1 MLAPDRTA
9 RRPAPSDFSFRSERL
24 ALDFAATLM
33 YRNGPDSPS
42 ELLDSPV
49 RLAQWVRQAGVLSI
63 VRSVTSADLDAAIKL
78 REAIYRAAT
87 ARIGGPLRQSIAPRD
102 RTRPRWDDHAHGI
115 DPRRAQRGRA
125 GCHRTARGPRRP
137 ATPRVRSRRV
147 HPYVHRPLPGTEPNL
162 VRNGPVRQPRERRGL
177 PQSPPRPLPQRVSAH
192 LLAALGICTV
202 AGAIMVRMFSGTAP
216 SYSATPR
223 GCTVDACSAP
233 CPNGCSPGW

>member
-87 ARIGGPLRQSIAPRD
+87 ARIGGA
-102 RTRPRWDDHAHGI
+102 
-115 DPRRAQRGRA
+115 
-125 GCHRTARGPRRP
+125 RTARGDLAVLNRCGRASPPVTALALDGTITRTGSIRAALSVVARDAIELLGGPDAPRLRECGRDGCTRMFIDRSRGQNRTWCGM
-137 ATPRVRSRRV
+137 AQCGNRVNAAAYRSRR
-147 HPYVHRPLPGTEPNL
+147 R
-162 VRNGPVRQPRERRGL
+162 
-177 PQSPPRPLPQRVSAH
+177 AH
-192 LLAALGICTV
+192 S
-202 AGAIMVRMFSGTAP
+202 RSE
-216 SYSATPR
+216 
-223 GCTVDACSAP
+223 
-233 CPNGCSPGW
+233 